1 MSNKKGTFTR
11 VEKTTERM
19 YGPRKLLVCGYP
31 AKEQDGLAACL
42 KETALTDLPVVFIG
56 ENQGGQ
62 CIKEILMCDDG
73 HGAGEDSCLG
83 RAVIMSG
90 LTQEELH
97 RLIKSYRKSGMP
109 SQLWATVTPIS
120 EGWRVIDLLK
130 ELAEEAEAMRRRAS
144 SKGQSIV

>member
-1 MSNKKGTFTR
+1 MTSKEGTFTR

-42 KETALTDLPVVFIG
+42 RETELNDLPVVFIG
-56 ENQGGQ
+56 ENEGEQ
-62 CIKEILMCDDG
+62 CVNKILMCDDG
-73 HGAGEDSCLG
+73 HGAGEDSCLT

-97 RLIKSYRKSGMP
+97 CLIKGYRKSGMP

-130 ELAEEAEAMRRRAS
+130 ELAKEAEAMRRRAS
-144 SKGQSIV
+144 SAGKSIV